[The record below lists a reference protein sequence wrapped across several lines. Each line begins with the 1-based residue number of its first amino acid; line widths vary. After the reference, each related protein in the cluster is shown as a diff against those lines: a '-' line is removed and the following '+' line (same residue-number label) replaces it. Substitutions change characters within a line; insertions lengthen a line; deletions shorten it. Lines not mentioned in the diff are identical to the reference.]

1 MRPRCA
7 SGAPVS
13 GDVFLPRENQS
24 SILLRSYVLPS
35 AAITGCCISSIDMVE
50 DDASERP
57 PRRRQRAPP
66 RRKTPIASLGAFHAR
81 RRPSTSTRID
91 YQLTSIS
98 RSPRKRYV
106 ALLPGRPA
114 FLVPY
119 STLALTASRRASC
132 AAASRTAPNKWPTS
146 SRAPRR
152 RHEAHGRYAHPR
164 RSKYAPHATSSRRRP
179 PRRLPKTRGI
189 WIMMTTATAVCAS
202 ARRGSSAA
210 RSGRGGRCSGSLD
223 QIGVVCYV
231 RIL

>member
-1 MRPRCA
+1 MRPRWA

-13 GDVFLPRENQS
+13 GDVFLPVLSQAS
-24 SILLRSYVLPS
+24 MDDRSYVLPS

-152 RHEAHGRYAHPR
+152 RRAAPAKCGRRP
-164 RSKYAPHATSSRRRP
+164 RSKYAQLETSSLKHQQPHHQKIRE
-179 PRRLPKTRGI
+179 TS
-189 WIMMTTATAVCAS
+189 TTTSAATAVCAS

-210 RSGRGGRCSGSLD
+210 RSGRGGPCSGSLD
-223 QIGVVCYV
+223 QIGAACCV